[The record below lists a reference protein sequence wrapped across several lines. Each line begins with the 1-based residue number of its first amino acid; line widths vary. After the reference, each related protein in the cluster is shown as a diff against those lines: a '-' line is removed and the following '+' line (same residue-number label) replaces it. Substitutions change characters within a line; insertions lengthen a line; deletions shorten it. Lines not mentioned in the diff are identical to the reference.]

1 MFRSIFSFEVNRWY
15 RSAPAYI
22 YFAILFVVTF
32 LFGTLIGGTFDG
44 ISVGTG
50 AGSDKVF
57 VNSPISIEGVLS
69 LINNY
74 LGLVII
80 VAIIGNAILKDFGS
94 NTYQLIFTTPVSKFN
109 YLFGRFSAALFV
121 VLVVLTAPALAL
133 MISYAMPWI
142 DADKLGPF
150 MFSPYVYNY
159 LNSVV
164 PNVIICGSI
173 FFAVSLL
180 SRDIFF
186 IWVFLIIF
194 FVVIGISNSYFSTL
208 EKQEIASLIDPFGLQ
223 AKRMLFKH
231 WGVYEKNT
239 RQITLSGIFLINR
252 LVWIAVS
259 FVLMLA
265 GYRYFSFSAAPRSLF
280 RRKKSRSI
288 ADNEKTEFKKIEIA
302 APALAFGTRNLLKNL
317 WSLSLNECK
326 TILRNTYFR
335 IIMLFGLVFLLLVSS
350 QIGKLYDTATFPVT
364 SEVIQFLAGTLTLFI
379 VVLTIIFSGDLVWKA
394 RDVGMS
400 NILDAMPVPNWV
412 YYVSKTI
419 GLMFMQTV
427 LLSIVIVSGVIVQT
441 FHGYTHYEIGLYFQY
456 LFGFI
461 LVDFWMLAILAI
473 FIQTLTKNRYIGF
486 FITAI
491 FYVWNTFF
499 ALLVVKHNLLV
510 FASDPGIVYSEMNKF
525 GHLVFPFIIYKV
537 YWGSLT
543 LCLAF
548 LSSLLWSRG
557 SDTSFK
563 SRWRDANTK
572 TSRPAWIAVTASLI
586 IFILTGGYIYYNT
599 NVVNKFQTSFQ
610 AAEGQANYE
619 KLYKKYEHSAQPRI
633 AAVKA
638 NVDIYPMTRS
648 LSASGIYIL
657 KNISTQPIDSVQI
670 TYNSANKLEITSF
683 GAPFQLVLNDTENGY
698 RIYKL
703 SKALQPSDSLE
714 MTFNTGMTTKGFTYS
729 FTGLATPVYNGTFV
743 NSQEFMPLIGYIG
756 SNELASNTDRKKH
769 GLGHRPTSNPI
780 NDTAAY
786 QRNVFTEDADFIRF
800 EATVSTIQGQTAI
813 APGYLQKEWTKDGRH
828 YFRYKMDSPILN
840 FYSFLSARY
849 KVKRDKWHDVNIEI
863 YYQEGHEYNI
873 DRMINGIKKALTYY
887 TANFSPYQHKQVRIL
902 EFPRYSSFAQS
913 FPNTIPFS
921 EGIGF
926 IADVNGEEDN
936 VDYPFYVTA
945 HEVAHQWF
953 AHQVTGA
960 DVEGSNMLSESLA
973 QYGAIK
979 VLEKEHSTDKLRK
992 FLKYEQDKYLLGRS
1006 FEREKEKPLA
1016 FADMGQGYILYQK
1029 GGIVF
1034 NALSKY
1040 IGEDSL
1046 NHAIKRFIEWYAFK
1060 APPYPTTL
1068 NLVSSIRS
1076 STPDSLQYMVTDMF
1090 EKITLYDN
1098 EVTEAKLSK
1107 GNGNYTVDFTVD
1119 SKKFHVDSTGKSTE
1133 LDHNDLVEVG
1143 LFSKDKL
1150 LAKQWYRIKKGTNNL
1165 IISSAK
1171 EPDKIVID
1179 PNYLLIDKEPKNNE
1193 KKIEKKSS

>member
-22 YFAILFVVTF
+22 YFAILFLVTF
-32 LFGTLIGGTFDG
+32 LLGTLIGGTFEG

-57 VNSPISIEGVLS
+57 VNSPISIEGLLS
-69 LINNY
+69 GINNY

-80 VAIIGNAILKDFGS
+80 VAVIGNAILKDFGS

-109 YLFGRFSAALFV
+109 YLFGRFSAALFI
-121 VLVVLTAPALAL
+121 VLIVLTAPALAL
-133 MISYAMPWI
+133 MTTYAMPWI

-150 MFSPYVYNY
+150 MFSPYLYNY

-180 SRDIFF
+180 SRDVFF

-194 FVVIGISNSYFSTL
+194 FVITGISNSYFSTL
-208 EKQEIASLIDPFGLQ
+208 EKQEIAALIDPFGLQ
-223 AKRMLFKH
+223 AKRILFKH
-231 WGVYEKNT
+231 WGVYEKNHKL
-239 RQITLSGIFLINR
+239 ITLDGIFLINR
-252 LVWIAVS
+252 LLWLAVS
-259 FVLMLA
+259 FAIMMI
-265 GYRYFSFSAAPRSLF
+265 GYRYFSFSSAPRFIF
-280 RRKKSRSI
+280 RRKKSKLLT
-288 ADNEKTEFKKIEIA
+288 DEEKVEFKKIETIH
-302 APALAFGTRNLLKNL
+302 PTLSFSNKNHIKNL
-317 WSLSLNECK
+317 WSLSVNECR

-335 IIMLFGLVFLLLVSS
+335 IIMLFGLVFLLLVST
-350 QIGKLYDTATFPVT
+350 QVGKIYDTATFPVT
-364 SEVIQFLAGTLTLFI
+364 SEVIQFLAGTLSLFI

-419 GLMFMQTV
+419 GLMFMQAV
-427 LLSIVIVSGVIVQT
+427 LLSIVIIAGIIVQT
-441 FHGYTHYEIGLYFQY
+441 FHGYTNYEIGLYFQY
-456 LFGFI
+456 LFGFM
-461 LVDFWMLAILAI
+461 LVDYWMLAILAI
-473 FIQTLTKNRYIGF
+473 FVQTLTKNRYIGF
-486 FITAI
+486 FIVAI
-491 FYVWNTFF
+491 FYIWNTFF
-499 ALLVVKHNLLV
+499 ASPVVKHNL
-510 FASDPGIVYSEMNKF
+510 FIYTSDPGLIYSEMNKF
-525 GHLVFPFIIYKV
+525 GHLVFPFIVYKI

-543 LCLAF
+543 LCFAF

-557 SDTSFK
+557 SEPAFK
-563 SRWRDANTK
+563 TRWKDARNK
-572 TSRPAWIAVTASLI
+572 TARPAWMAVSICGLL
-586 IFILTGGYIYYNT
+586 FILSGSYIYYNT
-599 NVVNKFQTSFQ
+599 NVLNKFQTSFQ
-610 AAEGQANYE
+610 ADEGQAKYE
-619 KLYKKYEHSAQPRI
+619 KLYKKYEHVAQPRI
-633 AAVKA
+633 AAVNV
-638 NVDIYPMTRS
+638 NVDIYPMKRN
-648 LSASGIYIL
+648 LSASGVYTL
-657 KNISTQPIDSVQI
+657 KNISGQPIDSI
-670 TYNSANKLEITSF
+670 HINYINTNRLEITSF
-683 GAPFQLVLNDTENGY
+683 GVPFQMVLNDSENGY

-703 SKALQPSDSLE
+703 SKPLQPSDSLE
-714 MTFNTGMTTKGFTYS
+714 MAFNTDAVSKGFAYR
-729 FTGLATPVYNGTFV
+729 FTGLSTPLYNGTFV
-743 NSQEFMPLIGYIG
+743 NSQQFMPLIGYSSG
-756 SNELASNTDRKKH
+756 SEIASNTDRKKH
-769 GLGHRPTSNPI
+769 GLGHRLTSNPI
-780 NDTAAY
+780 TDTSSY
-786 QRNVFTEDADFIRF
+786 QRNVFTADADFIRF

-813 APGYLQKEWTKDGRH
+813 APGYLQKEWTKNGRH
-828 YFRYKMDSPILN
+828 YFHYKMDNPILN

-849 KVKRDKWHDVNIEI
+849 KVKRDKWNDVNIEI

-873 DRMINGIKKALTYY
+873 DRMINGIKKSLDYY

-926 IADVNGEEDN
+926 IADVNREKEN

-979 VLEKEHSTDKLRK
+979 VLEKEYDDTKLRK
-992 FLKYEQDKYLLGRS
+992 FLKYEQDKYLIGRS
-1006 FEREKEKPLA
+1006 FEREKEKLLA
-1016 FADMGQGYILYQK
+1016 FADAGQGYILYQK

-1034 NALSKY
+1034 NSLSKF

-1046 NHAIKRFIEWYAFK
+1046 NHAIKRFIEQYAFK

-1068 NLVSSIRS
+1068 DLVRSIKQ
-1076 STPDSLQYMVTDMF
+1076 STPDSLQYLVTDMF
-1090 EKITLYDN
+1090 ERITLYDN
-1098 EVTEAKLSK
+1098 EITDTKLNK
-1107 GNGNYTVDFTVD
+1107 NGNKYVVEFSID
-1119 SKKFHVDSTGKSTE
+1119 SKKFQVDTSGKSNPVNY
-1133 LDHNDLVEVG
+1133 NDLVEVG
-1143 LFSKDKL
+1143 LFNKDKL
-1150 LAKQWYRIKKGTNNL
+1150 LAKQQYRIKKGVNKFT
-1165 IISSAK
+1165 ISSSAQ
-1171 EPDKIVID
+1171 PDKIRID
-1179 PNYLLIDKEPKNNE
+1179 PNYLLIDKDPKNNE